1 MKIRILIRMVF
12 IKMGVLIGL
21 GALIGIGALINKH
34 IRRGAL
40 IRRRALNRII
50 TVGKVA
56 ERFILLPCLL
66 LFRPLFSRK

>member
-1 MKIRILIRMVF
+1 MVL
-12 IKMGVLIGL
+12 IKMGVLIGM
-21 GALIGIGALINKH
+21 GALIEIGDVIKKH

-40 IRRRALNRII
+40 VRRRALSRII